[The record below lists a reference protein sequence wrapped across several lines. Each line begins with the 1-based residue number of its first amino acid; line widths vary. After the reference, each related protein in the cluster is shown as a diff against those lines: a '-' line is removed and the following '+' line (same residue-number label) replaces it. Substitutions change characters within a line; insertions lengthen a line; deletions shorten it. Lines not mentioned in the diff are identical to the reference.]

1 MGKKRKK
8 NQIQNKNYV
17 DPEKRVVS
25 ETIEMTQEFCYF
37 DFDSPWEQMKKKTCE
52 KLQKGMGNNENKRRN
67 KKGGKATVISPCL
80 LEYYLTSCMTRVMS
94 QVFFLYKK
102 YI

>member
-25 ETIEMTQEFCYF
+25 EPIEMTQEFCYF
-37 DFDSPWEQMKKKTCE
+37 DFDSPWEQMKKKN
-52 KLQKGMGNNENKRRN
+52 M
-67 KKGGKATVISPCL
+67 
-80 LEYYLTSCMTRVMS
+80 
-94 QVFFLYKK
+94 
-102 YI
+102 